1 MKVEETKNSKVSSV
15 SAKRRLGGNSDGS
28 LFASMLS
35 VADSVENVRS
45 AVPVSPLEGPDTI
58 VATQTIED
66 AAARRARNMKAAKKG
81 ENLLDKLE
89 KIRTA
94 LLCGTISNSSII
106 ALSQAL
112 REKREPDIDPKLSTI
127 LDEIELRVEV
137 ELAKLETAKHSNL

>member
-1 MKVEETKNSKVSSV
+1 MKIEENKSSKVSNV
-15 SAKRRLGGNSDGS
+15 SAKRRIGSNPDGS
-28 LFASMLS
+28 LFASMIS
-35 VADSVENVRS
+35 VADSIENTS
-45 AVPVSPLEGPDTI
+45 PVMTVSNIEGPDTV

-66 AAARRARNMKAAKKG
+66 ATARRARNLKAAKKG
-81 ENLLDKLE
+81 ESLLDKLE

-127 LDEIELRVEV
+127 LDEVELRVEV
-137 ELAKLETAKHSNL
+137 ELAKLEMAKHSN